1 MLTATQIRRKGCLTD
16 GHSEVCG
23 LKFKLKLKLWGCDAR
38 KKRQEVSDRWIYAN
52 EVLEDKIS
60 IRLLQ
65 VQRLHAKPAWS

>member
-1 MLTATQIRRKGCLTD
+1 MDIPRSAD
-16 GHSEVCG
+16 SSSS
-23 LKFKLKLKLWGCDAR
+23 FKLKLWGCDAR
-38 KKRQEVSDRWIYAN
+38 KKRQEVSDRWIYVN